1 MGMKQLSVFIENRE
15 GRLENVSQFLSENGI
30 NVISVS
36 LADTSEYGMLR
47 LIVSDPDKGKSVLK
61 DNGFKVSLTQV
72 QIPAAQLFT
81 VTLGKSFN
89 LLKLHFINSQNN
101 KLTSLGL
108 P

>member
-1 MGMKQLSVFIENRE
+1 MLHP
-15 GRLENVSQFLSENGI
+15 GRLPKRTNSFFTS
-30 NVISVS
+30 S
-36 LADTSEYGMLR
+36 LYHLHRFTR
-47 LIVSDPDKGKSVLK
+47 LQIDFHKDKKGKHFGIVLK

-89 LLKLHFINSQNN
+89 VLKLHFINSQNN